1 MAVIDSDEVFEARM
15 QSSATTPSRAANR
28 SRLTSRRSTMAST
41 TNWHC
46 DMSVSAVADSTR
58 ASAACASAAVSLPFS
73 ASLSQVWRND
83 SRAAATASALVSYR
97 RTRRPACAA
106 IWALPRPM
114 APAPTTP
121 MV

>member
-1 MAVIDSDEVFEARM
+1 MAVMDSDEVFDARM
-15 QSSATTPSRAANR
+15 QSSATTPSSAANR
-28 SRLTSRRSTMAST
+28 SRFTSRRSTMAST
-41 TNWHC
+41 TTWQF
-46 DMSVSAVADSTR
+46 DMSVRAVADSTR
-58 ASAACASAAVSLPFS
+58 ASAACASAALSLPFW
-73 ASLSQVWRND
+73 ASFSQVWRSD

-106 IWALPRPM
+106 ICAMPRPM